1 MLGSSHCAF
10 APSGEMSS
18 LSQYGMAESAELK
31 ILANAVS
38 DYCAKHKITD
48 DQERDAVAIRVMG
61 LYRQG
66 IINPAHISAK
76 LEGLG

>member
-1 MLGSSHCAF
+1 MLGSSHYAF
-10 APSGEMSS
+10 APSGETSS
-18 LSQYGMAESAELK
+18 MSQYGMAEPAELA

-48 DQERDAVAIRVMG
+48 DQERDAIAIRVMC

-66 IINPAHISAK
+66 IIDPVQLSAK